1 MELKNIKAIITG
13 GTSGIGYE
21 TAKMLRS
28 HGAQVVICGRSE
40 ASVQQAATALGVKGF
55 TADVST
61 EADVLALFEYA
72 ISEMNGLNVL
82 INNAGIGGFAKLID
96 ASTADF
102 QKIWEINVKGLFMAG
117 RAAAQHFITQDYGN
131 IINIGSTAAQRGF
144 AQGSAYV
151 ASKFAVSGLT
161 ECWRAELRSHNVRV
175 MQVNPSE
182 VVTDFGTKLGMPQ
195 QNEEGKL
202 KPEQIAHVIQAML
215 SMDDVGFIPD
225 AAVWATN
232 PR

>member
-1 MELKNIKAIITG
+1 MKLEDIKAIITG

-21 TAKMLRS
+21 TAKMLKS
-28 HGAQVVICGRSE
+28 HGAQVVICGRDQTT
-40 ASVQQAATALGVKGF
+40 VQQAAEALNIKGF
-55 TADVST
+55 AADVSN
-61 EADVLALFEYA
+61 ESNVLALFEYA
-72 ISEMNGLNVL
+72 IAEMNGLNVL
-82 INNAGIGGFAKLID
+82 INNAGIGGFSKLVD
-96 ASTADF
+96 ATTADF

-131 IINIGSTAAQRGF
+131 IINIGSTASQRGF

-161 ECWRAELRSHNVRV
+161 ECWRAELRPHHVRV

-182 VVTDFGTKLGMPQ
+182 VVTDFGTKLGMAQ

-202 KPEQIAHVIQAML
+202 KPQQIAHVIEAML
-215 SMDDVGFIPD
+215 RMDDVGFIPD
-225 AAVWATN
+225 AAVWATH
-232 PR
+232 PW